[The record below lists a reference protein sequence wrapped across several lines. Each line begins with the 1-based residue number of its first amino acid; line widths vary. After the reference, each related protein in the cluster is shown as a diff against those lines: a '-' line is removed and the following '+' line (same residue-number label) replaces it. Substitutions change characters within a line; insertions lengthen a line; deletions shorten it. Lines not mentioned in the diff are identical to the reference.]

1 MNEQLKP
8 FMYGTTQVRTLKI
21 QNEPWFVAKD
31 VCDVLEINQV
41 VRAIERLDK
50 DEVNST
56 HVTDSIGRK
65 QETYIINEPG
75 LYSLILGSRKPEAKQ
90 FKRWITHEVIP
101 SIRKHGAYMTES
113 TIEKVVTDPNF
124 LIQLGQTLK
133 TEQEARKAAEQ
144 KVAEQQQKLKDQ
156 ETPVAIYNLAISAN
170 NTLSMLEVS
179 KSLGLGRTTLY
190 KILRAEGIIMK
201 DSTMPYQRYLD
212 AGYFKVVE
220 RPRASGD
227 TIINDPATRVTAKGF
242 DYIAR
247 LLQKRAERK
256 SGLGVEA

>member
-1 MNEQLKP
+1 MKNQLTP
-8 FMYGTTQVRTLKI
+8 FMYGRFQVRTLTL

-31 VCDVLEINQV
+31 VCEVLELKNPTMALQSLEEDE
-41 VRAIERLDK
+41 RAKFNL
-50 DEVNST
+50 
-56 HVTDSIGRK
+56 GR
-65 QETYIINEPG
+65 QGETNIINEPG
-75 LYSLILGSRKPEAKQ
+75 LYNLIFNSRKPEAKQ
-90 FKRWITHEVIP
+90 FRRWINHEVIP

-113 TIEKVVTDPNF
+113 TINKVVTDPNF

-144 KVAEQQQKLKDQ
+144 KVAEQQQKLKEQ

-212 AGYFKVVE
+212 SGYFKVVE